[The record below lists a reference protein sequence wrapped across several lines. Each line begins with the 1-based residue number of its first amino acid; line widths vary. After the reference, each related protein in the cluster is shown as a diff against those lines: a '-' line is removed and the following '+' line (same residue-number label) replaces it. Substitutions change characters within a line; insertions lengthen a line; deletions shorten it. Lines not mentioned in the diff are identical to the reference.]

1 MSRCLLSFESKSIHS
16 IFSGFDNHV
25 IIIPF
30 QTRRI
35 DSIPVPFQF
44 TLFTSNH
51 CFAMPSVSELYN
63 TIQIQLLNSQKE
75 LDKLDKPETTL
86 EELRLYEENL
96 RKLFAQLK
104 EITAKV
110 KADRSDQKMAWQR

>member
-1 MSRCLLSFESKSIHS
+1 
-16 IFSGFDNHV
+16 
-25 IIIPF
+25 
-30 QTRRI
+30 
-35 DSIPVPFQF
+35 
-44 TLFTSNH
+44 
-51 CFAMPSVSELYN
+51 MPSVSELYN

-86 EELRLYEENL
+86 EELRMYEENL

-110 KADRSDQKMAWQR
+110 KTDRSEQKMAWQR

>member
-1 MSRCLLSFESKSIHS
+1 
-16 IFSGFDNHV
+16 
-25 IIIPF
+25 
-30 QTRRI
+30 
-35 DSIPVPFQF
+35 
-44 TLFTSNH
+44 
-51 CFAMPSVSELYN
+51 MPSVSELYN

>member
-1 MSRCLLSFESKSIHS
+1 
-16 IFSGFDNHV
+16 
-25 IIIPF
+25 
-30 QTRRI
+30 
-35 DSIPVPFQF
+35 
-44 TLFTSNH
+44 
-51 CFAMPSVSELYN
+51 MPSVSELYN

-86 EELRLYEENL
+86 EELRLYEENP

>member
-1 MSRCLLSFESKSIHS
+1 
-16 IFSGFDNHV
+16 
-25 IIIPF
+25 
-30 QTRRI
+30 
-35 DSIPVPFQF
+35 
-44 TLFTSNH
+44 
-51 CFAMPSVSELYN
+51 MPSVSELYN

-96 RKLFAQLK
+96 RKLFVQLK

>member
-1 MSRCLLSFESKSIHS
+1 
-16 IFSGFDNHV
+16 
-25 IIIPF
+25 
-30 QTRRI
+30 
-35 DSIPVPFQF
+35 
-44 TLFTSNH
+44 
-51 CFAMPSVSELYN
+51 MPSVSELYN

-110 KADRSDQKMAWQR
+110 EADRSDQKMAWQR